1 MKITIKQLEVLR
13 AVAMAGSIN
22 NARKSLGMAQPT
34 ISQQLAKM
42 EEILGTQLFH
52 RGQVTG
58 VKLTPAGEFWFR
70 YAEDV
75 LAKIDLAIAQHKS
88 TFSSNKIELHF
99 GATPSLSG
107 RFVEEAARISL
118 QIQQFSS
125 FEFVWARTSGE
136 IVDMINSHRINCG
149 VVSAASVENFKS
161 SLSILELFDDEII
174 WVVPASIPDDVV
186 SRVLLD
192 KTYSASPHEALN
204 RYVDVGPGIPWQ
216 PRLEDW
222 YRFHLPNASPYFSCM
237 TYQSAVDIVAAGLG
251 SCHCPLSLLPSL
263 PSQIRE
269 RVKFY
274 RMNELA
280 RKAVFV
286 MPKHLLSLPAFI
298 EFRGR
303 ISDFIASAYPP
314 HAVMEMIG
322 PTMTVADL
330 LERTEQPA
338 R

>member
-13 AVAMAGSIN
+13 AVALAGSIN

-34 ISQQLAKM
+34 ISQQIAKM

-52 RGQVTG
+52 RGQING

-88 TFSSNKIELHF
+88 TFSSDKIELHF
-99 GATPSLSG
+99 AATPSLSG
-107 RFVEEAARISL
+107 QFVEEAAKISL

-125 FEFVWARTSGE
+125 FEFVWARTSSE
-136 IVDMINSHRINCG
+136 IVEMINSHRINCG

-161 SLSILELFDDEII
+161 SLSIMELFDDEII
-174 WVVPASIPDDVV
+174 WVVPSSIPNSVI
-186 SRVLLD
+186 SEALLD
-192 KTYSASPHEALN
+192 KTYMPPPYDALN

-222 YRFHLPNASPYFSCM
+222 YRFHLPHASPYFSCM
-237 TYQSAVDIVAAGLG
+237 TYQSAVDIAAGGLG
-251 SCHCPLSLLPSL
+251 CCHCPLSLLPSL
-263 PSQIRE
+263 PVQIRN
-269 RVKFY
+269 RVKFF

-280 RKAVFV
+280 RKAAFV
-286 MPKHLLSLPAFI
+286 MPRHLLSLPAFV
-298 EFRGR
+298 EFRSR
-303 ISDFIASAYPP
+303 VSNFIASAYPP
-314 HAVMEMIG
+314 NAVIEMIG

-330 LERTEQPA
+330 MERTDQPA
-338 R
+338 S